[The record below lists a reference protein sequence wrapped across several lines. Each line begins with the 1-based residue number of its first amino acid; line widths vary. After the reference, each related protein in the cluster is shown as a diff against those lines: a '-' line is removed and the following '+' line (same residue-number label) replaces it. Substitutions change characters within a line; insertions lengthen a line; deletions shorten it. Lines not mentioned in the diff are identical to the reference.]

1 LGKELGSR
9 FPAAEVMDAFGIVY
23 PQYWSERDADANFD
37 RHLKV
42 LKTHYGHGKSFSTAS
57 FPEGSLD
64 PVLSLANLDMQAT
77 LFKITMKEVG
87 PRMMQKPIDVNPV
100 TRMWRS
106 VEANTFLRHSLSE
119 YIKVA
124 ELAVVMVLG
133 SVQDERTFSTL
144 TFMKNKLRNRLTTHL
159 ELVVGMKM
167 QNFYTLDNFPYGD
180 AYDSWAAEK
189 KRLCDIE

>member
-1 LGKELGSR
+1 
-9 FPAAEVMDAFGIVY
+9 
-23 PQYWSERDADANFD
+23 
-37 RHLKV
+37 
-42 LKTHYGHGKSFSTAS
+42 
-57 FPEGSLD
+57 
-64 PVLSLANLDMQAT
+64 
-77 LFKITMKEVG
+77 
-87 PRMMQKPIDVNPV
+87 
-100 TRMWRS
+100 
-106 VEANTFLRHSLSE
+106 LSE

-159 ELVVGMKM
+159 ELVVSMKM

-189 KRLCDIE
+189 KCLCDTE